1 MDDRPADRAQV
12 VRGRLLLYAV
22 AAVVTAVV
30 LAPLAAPG
38 YVLHYDMVF
47 VPRQPLTWDL
57 VAPAQGLP
65 RAVPMDAVVSV
76 LTQLVPGWMVQRMAL
91 GGAVLLAA
99 VGAGR
104 LVPTERTG
112 IRLLAAVGYAWTP
125 YLAERLLIGQWGLL
139 VCYAALPWLVRAALE
154 LRAGR
159 AGAVARVLLAAAPA
173 AITPTG
179 GLIAFGVVSLLAAQR
194 GRWRGPAIAV
204 AGVALLNAPWVA
216 AALVTGAG
224 GTSDPAGVAVFAARG
239 ENWAGPLVALAGTGG
254 IWSAQATPA
263 SRALPL
269 VPLVTLV
276 LLALAGAGFGLLRR
290 RMSPDVSARLLVL
303 AGAGFLLAALGAV
316 PGSADGLRW
325 AVAQVPG
332 AGLLRDGQ
340 KFLVPYALLLVVC
353 VALGAERLVTR
364 LERTNREVAGVVLG
378 GVLLLPV
385 AAMPDLAFGGAGR
398 LRPVSYPAD
407 WQAVAGLLAADP
419 GGEVLALPLSGY
431 RAYSWN
437 AGRTVLDPAPR
448 YLPATVLIDDTLR
461 VGDVA
466 VTGENTRLREIRHLL
481 GAGRPAT
488 ETGVRWVLVQ
498 QHRADQVDPATLTGL
513 ELVHQGVVLA
523 LYRNPAVPPN
533 PVVVSPVRWV
543 VVAAMAVAIAVVVA
557 ALFRR
562 YASRLLHG
570 NLRSEVQTL
579 EDWHA

>member
-1 MDDRPADRAQV
+1 M
-12 VRGRLLLYAV
+12 VRDRLLLYAV
-22 AAVVTAVV
+22 AAVVTAIV

-38 YVLHYDMVF
+38 YVLRYDMVF

-76 LTQLVPGWMVQRMAL
+76 LTQLVPGWVVQRIAL

-112 IRLLAAVGYAWTP
+112 VRLLAAVGYAWTP

-139 VCYAALPWLVRAALE
+139 VCYAALPWLVRAVLE

-159 AGAVARVLLAAAPA
+159 ADAVARVLLAAAPA

-179 GLIAFGVVSLLAAQR
+179 GLIAFGVVSLLAPQR
-194 GRWRGPAIAV
+194 RRWRGSTVAV

-216 AALVTGAG
+216 AALVTDAG

-239 ENWAGPLVALAGTGG
+239 ENWAGPLAALAGTGG

-276 LLALAGAGFGLLRR
+276 LLALAAAGFGLLRR
-290 RMSPDVSARLLVL
+290 RMSSDALTRLLVL
-303 AGAGFLLAALGAV
+303 AGAGFLLAALGVV
-316 PGSADGLRW
+316 PGSADVLRW
-325 AVAQVPG
+325 AVAQLPG

-340 KFLVPYALLLVVC
+340 KFLAPYALLLVVC

-364 LERTNREVAGVVLG
+364 MERTNREVAGVMLG

-398 LRPVSYPAD
+398 LWPVSYPAD
-407 WQAVAGLLAADP
+407 WQVVAGRLAADP

-466 VTGENTRLREIRHLL
+466 VTGENARLREIRQLL
-481 GAGRPAT
+481 GAGRPVA

-513 ELVHQGVVLA
+513 ELVHQGAFLA
-523 LYRNPAVPPN
+523 LYRNPAVPPS
-533 PVVVSPVRWV
+533 PVVVSPVRWAVVVALAAAVAV
-543 VVAAMAVAIAVVVA
+543 VVAAM
-557 ALFRR
+557 FRR
-562 YASRLLHG
+562 YVGGLLRG